1 MSKKKSKHVS
11 DFRQVVL
18 FLAKKGV
25 KLPEGAGFEQAA
37 EALCRVTN
45 KKADFINP
53 GTAKGFVINF
63 GRGLARHAER
73 LEEKRRKTE
82 NRAAAKVAQ
91 AKKAKAV
98 KERRPPRNTFY
109 QSAEW
114 KRVRYEALKRSHGRC
129 ECCGVSA
136 SMGAVLN
143 VDHIKPISRRPD
155 LSLDLT
161 NLQVL
166 CGSCNQGKGGWD
178 QTDWR
183 GGHRMNALDKEYAAI
198 MANS

>member
-1 MSKKKSKHVS
+1 MLGRRGPLRKCRPSTGRGDTFATVPTSSGLSHRLRS
-11 DFRQVVL
+11 T
-18 FLAKKGV
+18 
-25 KLPEGAGFEQAA
+25 GAGTYP
-37 EALCRVTN
+37 C
-45 KKADFINP
+45 
-53 GTAKGFVINF
+53 
-63 GRGLARHAER
+63 
-73 LEEKRRKTE
+73 RKTE
-82 NRAAAKVAQ
+82 NRTAAKATQ

-98 KERRPPRNTFY
+98 KERRPPRNKFY

-155 LSLDLT
+155 LSLELT

-183 GGHRMNALDKEYAAI
+183 GGHRMNELDKEYAAI
-198 MANS
+198 MAGG